1 MSDKLEKIQQLMPLG
16 KMQEV
21 NALVESALQEGI
33 SPQEPSIA
41 FTGAVIRCWCWKQ
54 AVLLPSAGRWH
65 FPKQSMT
72 DRVKLR
78 V

>member
-33 SPQEPSIA
+33 SPQE
-41 FTGAVIRCWCWKQ
+41 
-54 AVLLPSAGRWH
+54 
-65 FPKQSMT
+65 
-72 DRVKLR
+72 RVDYWR
-78 V
+78 AWMS

>member
-1 MSDKLEKIQQLMPLG
+1 MSEKLEKIQQLMPLG

-54 AVLLPSAGRWH
+54 GRRLRSAGRWR
-65 FPKQSMT
+65 FQRLFMT
-72 DRVKLR
+72 EAARLR
-78 V
+78 E